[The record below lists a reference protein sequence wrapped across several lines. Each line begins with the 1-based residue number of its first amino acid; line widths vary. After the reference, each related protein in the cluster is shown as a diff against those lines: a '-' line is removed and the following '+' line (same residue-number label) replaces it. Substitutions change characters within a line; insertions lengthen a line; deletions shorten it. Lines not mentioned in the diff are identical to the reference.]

1 MTSIEIKSPEE
12 FQAHI
17 NGEELV
23 YVDYWKDNCPNCK
36 MLDLSF
42 AEFKNSEIASKVKVL
57 KVKLEEMGEN
67 FFFDRD
73 VQQTPTLVL
82 YKGGEEIHRLNG
94 FIPPN
99 KIEEAVS
106 LNV

>member
-67 FFFDRD
+67 FFLTVMYNKR
-73 VQQTPTLVL
+73 QHL
-82 YKGGEEIHRLNG
+82 YFTKAAKRST
-94 FIPPN
+94 
-99 KIEEAVS
+99 V
-106 LNV
+106 

>member
-1 MTSIEIKSPEE
+1 
-12 FQAHI
+12 
-17 NGEELV
+17 
-23 YVDYWKDNCPNCK
+23 
-36 MLDLSF
+36 
-42 AEFKNSEIASKVKVL
+42 
-57 KVKLEEMGEN
+57 VKLEEMGEN

-106 LNV
+106 LNA